1 MLIRGDSGFQG
12 VGLPSRKTK
21 FYESG
26 LTKRTKFV
34 KYPQRNNLRSTNSNE
49 WSNTIMYGFINR
61 AETQRETG
69 KPAAACVRTE
79 GAVQAAAHKDIM
91 GWCGVQEPRNPANSA
106 LMRT

>member
-1 MLIRGDSGFQG
+1 
-12 VGLPSRKTK
+12 
-21 FYESG
+21 
-26 LTKRTKFV
+26 
-34 KYPQRNNLRSTNSNE
+34 
-49 WSNTIMYGFINR
+49 MYGFINR